1 MTSPL
6 RLRDTDLAWRNVDDE
21 MIAIDV
27 RESTYLTA
35 NDSGSLLWSALA
47 AGTTRDELAS
57 RLVGAYG
64 IDAERAEADVD
75 SFLSDLRERG
85 LLDETGAAD

>member
-1 MTSPL
+1 MTTEL
-6 RLRDTDLAWRNVDDE
+6 RLRNADLAWRTVDDE

-35 NDSGSLLWSALA
+35 NDSGALLWNALA
-47 AGTTRDELAS
+47 SGTTKDELAGS
-57 RLVGAYG
+57 LVAAYG
-64 IDAERAEADVD
+64 IDAETAAADVD
-75 SFLSDLRERG
+75 RFLTELRERG

>member
-1 MTSPL
+1 MSGQL

-47 AGTTRDELAS
+47 AGTTRGELAS
-57 RLVGAYG
+57 RLVDAYG
-64 IDAERAEADVD
+64 IDAEKAAADVD
-75 SFLSDLRERG
+75 SFLNDLRERD
-85 LLDETGAAD
+85 LLDETGATD

>member
-1 MTSPL
+1 MTTEL
-6 RLRDTDLAWRNVDDE
+6 RLRDNDLAWRTVDDE

-27 RESTYLTA
+27 RDSTYLTA
-35 NDSGSLLWSALA
+35 NDSGALLWSALA

-57 RLVGAYG
+57 NLVAAYG
-64 IDAERAEADVD
+64 IDADTAAADVER
-75 SFLSDLRERG
+75 FLTDLRERG